1 MKFYTRLLRFFLRDL
16 YARTETARSE
26 SADNAKALQETRNQV
41 ISVQENS
48 ALQIEALQEK
58 LIFLQE
64 QNQKFQEELK
74 FLQLQLKNIDTG
86 HHERTERCEK
96 RLDCLEHYRSETE
109 KRMQSDDIT
118 TLELSHRIEVTEQI
132 LQENNISGNALK
144 LFNKKTY
151 SQAGEDAIML
161 YACAMLGIPFQECNY
176 LDLGANKP
184 IEMSNTYFFYQ
195 QGARG
200 VLLEANPL
208 LIPELEQKRSGDI
221 ILNQAVTEESNE
233 NVIFH
238 VLNLDGLSK
247 IGDISDILAKNPNAK
262 LMQSVT
268 IKTISVNDIIKN
280 YFQEKAP
287 VILNLDIEGLELE
300 ILKNIDFEKYRP
312 LFFIIEMIPY
322 SENLS
327 VGIKNQE
334 LLNFMHSKNYLEYAF
349 TGINSIFIDAIQ
361 YQTLISRKENLHAE

>member
-221 ILNQAVTEESNE
+221 ILNQAVTEKSNE

-262 LMQSVT
+262 LMQSIK

-349 TGINSIFIDAIQ
+349 TGINSIFIDTIQ

>member
-1 MKFYTRLLRFFLRDL
+1 MKLYTKLLRFFLRDL
-16 YARTETARSE
+16 YARTETARCE
-26 SADNAKALQETRNQV
+26 SADNAKNLQEAKNQ
-41 ISVQENS
+41 IILVQENS
-48 ALQIEALQEK
+48 ALQIATFQEQ

-64 QNQKFQEELK
+64 QNKKLQEK
-74 FLQLQLKNIDTG
+74 ISNLQLQLKNSDTG

-118 TLELSHRIEVTEQI
+118 TLELSHRIELSEQV
-132 LQENNISGNALK
+132 LRENNFYANGLE

-151 SQAGEDAIML
+151 SQAGEDAIIL

-200 VLLEANPL
+200 VLLEANPT
-208 LIPELEQKRSGDI
+208 LIPDLKQQRSGDI
-221 ILNQAVTEESNE
+221 ILNQAVTETAGE

-247 IGDISDILAKNPNAK
+247 TGDISEILAKNPMAK
-262 LMQSVT
+262 LEQSIE
-268 IKTISVNDIIKN
+268 IKTITVNDIIKN
-280 YFQEKAP
+280 YFHDKAP
-287 VILNLDIEGLELE
+287 VILNLDIEGLELK
-300 ILKNIDFEKYRP
+300 ILQSIDFEKYRP

-322 SENLS
+322 SEKLS

-334 LLNFMHSKNYLEYAF
+334 LLNFMNSKNYLEYAF
-349 TGINSIFIDAIQ
+349 TGINSIFIDKIT
-361 YQTLISRKENLHAE
+361 YEKLISRKEQ